1 MKTGYFFS
9 GATVRAARAALIL
22 LTLGVTTSG
31 AWAHAYLI
39 KAVPTQRA
47 VVFSPPDRVQLW
59 FNERLEPNFCSLTVT
74 DAAGTAVDDGK
85 SQVPADDPKL
95 LMVALKP
102 ITAGTYT
109 VKFRVLSVDG
119 HVVTNE
125 FAFTVRE
132 RR

>member
-1 MKTGYFFS
+1 MKTGYLFS
-9 GATVRAARAALIL
+9 GATVRVARVVLIL
-22 LTLGVTTSG
+22 LTLCFTTAS
-31 AWAHAYLI
+31 AWAHAYLT
-39 KAVPTQRA
+39 KAVPAQRA
-47 VVFSPPDRVQLW
+47 VLFSPPDRVQLW
-59 FNERLEPNFCSLTVT
+59 FNERLEANFCSLTVT
-74 DAAGTAVDDGK
+74 DAAGAPVDDGK
-85 SQVPADDPKL
+85 SQVAADDPKL

-119 HVVTNE
+119 HVVTNQ